1 MPEQEN
7 HRNLLSPSETE
18 EIRISL
24 CSDRQNQFHK
34 SNLNRGLQTVRFWPP
49 TKFAD
54 LALHPRL
61 IALFEDAN
69 KLLEKVKI
77 EFQFNKKIL

>member
-1 MPEQEN
+1 MPGA
-7 HRNLLSPSETE
+7 HPLRNELNP
-18 EIRISL
+18 
-24 CSDRQNQFHK
+24 
-34 SNLNRGLQTVRFWPP
+34 NLNRGLQTVRFWPP

-54 LALHPRL
+54 LALHLRL